1 MAEQD
6 HKKKRETTR
15 EPELRKGIVSG
26 WKATD
31 FFQRHRWYIMFVF
44 VLAVGYISYRF
55 HAEQTILKCQRLE
68 AELKVRQAEFRIKSE
83 ELTKLYERSKI
94 IKQQRELELIESTE
108 PPKRIGV
115 N

>member
-31 FFQRHRWYIMFVF
+31 R
-44 VLAVGYISYRF
+44 
-55 HAEQTILKCQRLE
+55 
-68 AELKVRQAEFRIKSE
+68 KS
-83 ELTKLYERSKI
+83 
-94 IKQQRELELIESTE
+94 
-108 PPKRIGV
+108 V
-115 N
+115 V